1 MTGVL
6 LIFSAVVLALLLAGA
21 IFFMPSASPAREA
34 VATVLA
40 LPLVGVIAVLIGGY
54 RA

>member
-1 MTGVL
+1 MTGVFL
-6 LIFSAVVLALLLAGA
+6 AISAVVLALLLAAA
-21 IFFMPSASPAREA
+21 IFLMPSASPMREA

-40 LPLVGVIAVLIGGY
+40 LPLAGVIAVLIGGY